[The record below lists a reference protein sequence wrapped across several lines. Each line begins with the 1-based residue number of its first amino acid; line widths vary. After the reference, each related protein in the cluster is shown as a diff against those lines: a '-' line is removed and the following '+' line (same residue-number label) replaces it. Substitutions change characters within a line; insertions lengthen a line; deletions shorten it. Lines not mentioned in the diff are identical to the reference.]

1 MCACMLGSF
10 SCVRLFASLWTVA
23 YQAPLSMGFSKP
35 QGESHEQNPKG
46 LMENSMDRIPCPSP
60 GDLPNPVSLIIPP
73 ALAGK
78 SLPLAPSGE
87 PQNNV
92 HTLIKNPL
100 LLKKKKLSEP
110 SVSHRLFAVKGLTS
124 VLVAAD

>member
-1 MCACMLGSF
+1 
-10 SCVRLFASLWTVA
+10 
-23 YQAPLSMGFSKP
+23 
-35 QGESHEQNPKG
+35 
-46 LMENSMDRIPCPSP
+46 MDREYWTDLPCPSP
-60 GDLPNPVSLIIPP
+60 GDVLNPVSLMSSI
-73 ALAGK
+73 LAGK
-78 SLPLAPSGE
+78 SLPLASSGE

-100 LLKKKKLSEP
+100 LLKEMLSSEP

>member
-1 MCACMLGSF
+1 
-10 SCVRLFASLWTVA
+10 
-23 YQAPLSMGFSKP
+23 
-35 QGESHEQNPKG
+35 
-46 LMENSMDRIPCPSP
+46 MDRIPCPSP
-60 GDLPNPVSLIIPP
+60 GDLLNPVSLIIPP

-100 LLKKKKLSEP
+100 LLKKKKKLSEP
-110 SVSHRLFAVKGLTS
+110 SVSHRVFAVKGLTS